1 MASTIKK
8 PVEKNHFDSQ
18 KFIDQANQVQQNA
31 KTEIISLLREYV
43 EGGQIVPT
51 QPEYASDYWL
61 FAWEGDWHH
70 IQMYAYGLNDKDEL
84 CFKAWFAEGGDDY
97 ENGEWCEF
105 EEHFITDQ
113 YHKVYEIVVDHI
125 LGELE
130 DTIVK

>member
-8 PVEKNHFDSQ
+8 PVDKSKFDSQ

-31 KTEIISLLREYV
+31 KAEIISLLREYV

-130 DTIVK
+130 DTIVR